1 MQFRNKQKVVDVI
14 KNNRRHKKNNCAE
27 ADSRHSQQ
35 ADRDGEAS
43 AEIHS

>member
-14 KNNRRHKKNNCAE
+14 KNNRRHKKNY
-27 ADSRHSQQ
+27 DSRHSQQ

>member
-1 MQFRNKQKVVDVI
+1 MQFRNEQKVVDVI
-14 KNNRRHKKNNCAE
+14 KNNRRHKKNCAE
-27 ADSRHSQQ
+27 ADSRHSKQ